1 MKRLICVLFLFV
13 IFLAKSH
20 SENRLALIIGNSEY
34 PEAKLDNPIHD
45 AEDVAS
51 KLNNLG
57 FNVIKVT
64 NCSLREMTESI
75 SDAAEDASNYDVI
88 LFYYAGHGIQTKGE
102 NFLIPVDA
110 KLRTEADVKYSCT
123 SLNYLLDKLDES
135 GCPMKIIVLDA
146 CRNNPFTRSWHRG
159 VPNSGLATVN
169 PPKGTFITFSTAAG
183 EVALDGTGR
192 NSPYTTAFL
201 KSLDSPNLTLFDF
214 FNEVGRN
221 VLAATN
227 NKQDPWA
234 NHSTMGGRFVFNE
247 KKNNVTEIKYVSR
260 PHNTIEAQLPTAI
273 NGRSI
278 RSLYVSTA
286 PTTLGYGKNKMNELE
301 DRYSQAE
308 QLSKQG
314 KFEEAFKLYLETA
327 DAGHPDA
334 MGTVGWYYKKGQG
347 VARNEGLWIQYTD
360 WAIQSKEYWR
370 AYQLGK
376 DLLERDY
383 YEDAFFYLEI
393 AYNNLEKTN
402 GYFEETAYLLG
413 ECYQYGYGVEIN
425 LAKAIECY
433 RESVKRSFGSAE
445 YSDAGKALKKLNV
458 PFTDVSPSDF
468 VDATPRMVNGKS
480 PKELYNMGKDSE
492 EGRGFELK
500 NLVKAYAYF
509 KASAER
515 CYGLALVKMGD
526 IYAGKDGYPFQ
537 DSKLSKD
544 YYERGITQ
552 LIKESDDDGYICCEL
567 YHIYNRGHGTTK
579 DVEKAEFYAKK
590 GTTLDY
596 IYCYRYYAEILEGKG
611 KLEEAFQNMRIA
623 AEKGDGMAQYSV
635 ALMYLNGVGTI
646 SDKEK
651 GIAMLLKAAKNHY
664 ASAHDAQWK
673 LREYGINVDTE
684 F

>member
-1 MKRLICVLFLFV
+1 MRQIFIFITLV
-13 IFLAKSH
+13 IGITCNCFAEK
-20 SENRLALIIGNSEY
+20 RLALVIGNSDY
-34 PEAKLDNPIHD
+34 PKGSYLENPVHD
-45 AEDVAS
+45 AESVAK
-51 KLNNLG
+51 KLKDLS
-57 FNVIKVT
+57 FDVIKIT
-64 NCSLREMTESI
+64 DCSLRDMNEGVK
-75 SDAAEDASNYDVI
+75 DFAKKAANYDVA
-88 LFYYAGHGIQTKGE
+88 LFFYAGHGMQSEGE
-102 NFLIPVDA
+102 NYLIPINA
-110 KLRTEADVKYSCT
+110 ELETQADVKYNCT
-123 SLNYLLDKLDES
+123 SLNYLLDKLDEC

-146 CRNNPFTRSWHRG
+146 CRNNPLARSWSR
-159 VPNSGLATVN
+159 SIDRGLAIVN

-183 EVALDGTGR
+183 KTASDGDGQ

-201 KSLDSPNLTLFDF
+201 ESLDKPNLSLFDF
-214 FNEVGRN
+214 FNEVGRS
-221 VLAATN
+221 VLAMTN

-247 KKNNVTEIKYVSR
+247 KKKNVTEIKYISR
-260 PHNTIEAQLPTAI
+260 PQNTIEALLPTAV
-273 NGRSI
+273 NGKSI
-278 RSLYVSTA
+278 RSIYVSPA
-286 PTTLGYGKNKMNELE
+286 PTTLGYSEDKISKLEVTYNK
-301 DRYSQAE
+301 AE

-314 KFEEAFKLYLETA
+314 NVAEAFKLYKEVA

-334 MGTVGWYYKKGQG
+334 MGNVGWYYKKGQG
-347 VARNEGLWIQYTD
+347 VAQNEGLWIQYTD
-360 WAIQSKEYWR
+360 WAIQNKEYWR
-370 AYQLGK
+370 SYQLGK

-393 AYNNLEKTN
+393 AYNNLGKTN

-445 YSDAGKALKKLNV
+445 YSNAGKALKRLNV
-458 PFTDVSPSDF
+458 PFTGVSASDF

-480 PKELYNMGKDSE
+480 PRELYNIGKDHERGS
-492 EGRGFELK
+492 GFEPK
-500 NLVKAYAYF
+500 DIVKAYAYF
-509 KASAER
+509 KASAEKG
-515 CYGLALVKMGD
+515 YGMAIMKMGD

-537 DSKLSKD
+537 DPTLSKE
-544 YYERGITQ
+544 YYKNGIAQ
-552 LIKESDDDGYICCEL
+552 LIRESDNDGYICCEL
-567 YHIYNRGHGTTK
+567 YYIYNNGHGTTK
-579 DVEKAEFYAKK
+579 DIEKAEFYAKK

-596 IYCYRYYAEILEGKG
+596 VYCYRYYAEILEEKG

-635 ALMYLNGVGTI
+635 ALMYLNGVGTT
-646 SDKEK
+646 SNKEK

-673 LREYGINVDTE
+673 LREYGIDVDTD